1 MGLGSFISKQF
12 IDILEW
18 ADDNDELLGF
28 RYPIADREIQYGGQ
42 LVVRETQ
49 AAVFVNEG
57 KLADV
62 FAPGTFT
69 LTTKTLPVMTYL
81 KNWDKLF
88 ESPFKS
94 DVHFFS
100 TRLQIGRKWGTPQP
114 ITVRDKDFGMVRLRA
129 FGMYSYRIK
138 DAGKFFL
145 QVAGARERCTRDE
158 VEAQLR
164 NLVVSALSN
173 LVGNASVPF
182 LDMAANQA
190 ALGEQVKQSVA
201 DAFGNYGL
209 ELDGLGIENI
219 SLPEELQKA
228 LDTRISMGMAGDL
241 KQYTQYQTAQ
251 AIPLAA
257 QNEGGMAGLGAGI
270 ASGIAMGQAMTQA
283 LAGGALAPATPAASA
298 PAADDPEARLAKLQS
313 MLQKGLISQAD
324 YDSAKADILKRLV
337 G

>member
-1 MGLGSFISKQF
+1 MLKLPIGHPDAK
-12 IDILEW
+12 
-18 ADDNDELLGF
+18 DELRF
-28 RYPIADREIQYGGQ
+28 YIDE
-42 LVVRETQ
+42 LV
-49 AAVFVNEG
+49 A
-57 KLADV
+57 
-62 FAPGTFT
+62 
-69 LTTKTLPVMTYL
+69 
-81 KNWDKLF
+81 
-88 ESPFKS
+88 ESA
-94 DVHFFS
+94 
-100 TRLQIGRKWGTPQP
+100 Q
-114 ITVRDKDFGMVRLRA
+114 
-129 FGMYSYRIK
+129 
-138 DAGKFFL
+138 
-145 QVAGARERCTRDE
+145 ER
-158 VEAQLR
+158 Q
-164 NLVVSALSN
+164 
-173 LVGNASVPF
+173 PF

-190 ALGEQVKQSVA
+190 ALGEQVKRSVA